1 MAMLNE
7 KLKEIRNIRQ
17 ITQRELAKMLKVSP
31 STIAMYETGQRA
43 PDPEMLKRIAEYF
56 NVSLDW
62 LMGRINIIDS
72 VVPSE
77 YSRMHKLTKR
87 DLNQYDDFTK
97 QANAFFMND
106 EVADVDKE
114 KLFRDMTEL
123 FWKSKEI
130 NKQKYG
136 RKKKT
141 KSHTE

>member
-1 MAMLNE
+1 MLNE

-106 EVADVDKE
+106 EVADADKE

>member
-87 DLNQYDDFTK
+87 DLNQYEDFTK

-136 RKKKT
+136 RKKKV

>member
-1 MAMLNE
+1 MLNE

>member
-1 MAMLNE
+1 MLNE

-106 EVADVDKE
+106 EVAEADKE

>member
-1 MAMLNE
+1 MLNE
-7 KLKEIRNIRQ
+7 KLKEIRNIKQ

>member
-1 MAMLNE
+1 MLNE

-87 DLNQYDDFTK
+87 DLNQYEDFTK